1 MTTDR
6 LPFQCIDYYE
16 RKLVVEFAAF
26 RLLNIESEWT
36 KSMRDLGFFAG
47 GRFPSAGDVIRRVYY
62 DDTKTM
68 DEKTEILESI
78 SGGFSVLARMIFG
91 GESEVIV

>member
-1 MTTDR
+1 M
-6 LPFQCIDYYE
+6 
-16 RKLVVEFAAF
+16 VEFAAF
-26 RLLNIESEWT
+26 ELLNIESEWT

-47 GRFPSAGDVIRRVYY
+47 GKFPSAGDVIRRVYF

-68 DEKTEILESI
+68 DEKMEILESI
-78 SGGFSVLARMIFG
+78 SGGFSVLAHVLFG

>member
-1 MTTDR
+1 MNIQQ
-6 LPFQCIDYYE
+6 LPCIE
-16 RKLVVEFAAF
+16 WFEHKCKVESAKVK
-26 RLLNIESEWT
+26 LLNIESEWT
-36 KSMRDLGFFAG
+36 KSMRELGFFAG
-47 GRFPSAGDVIRRVYY
+47 GKFPSAGDVIRRVYF